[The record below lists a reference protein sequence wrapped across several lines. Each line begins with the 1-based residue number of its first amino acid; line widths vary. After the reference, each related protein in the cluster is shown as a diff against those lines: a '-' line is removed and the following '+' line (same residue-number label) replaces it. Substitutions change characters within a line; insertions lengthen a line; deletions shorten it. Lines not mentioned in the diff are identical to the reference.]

1 MHPPLDPL
9 ALEHFNAGRYRDAL
23 LAFEEQWHS
32 ERSELLKAL
41 INLSNAM
48 LQLQIGLVTAPRRNL
63 ARAVDMLTTCSPAV
77 AAAAGVDLPRLHA
90 AIARVQACI
99 PPDAVSGADQFDPA
113 RIPPI
118 QIRTG
123 NDDHTG

>member
-9 ALEHFNAGRYRDAL
+9 ALEHFNAGRYREAL
-23 LAFEEQWHS
+23 LVFEEQWHR
-32 ERSELLKAL
+32 ERSQLLKAL

-63 ARAVDMLTTCSPAV
+63 ARAVAMLTTCTPAV
-77 AAAAGVDLPRLHA
+77 AAAAGVDLPDLHA

-99 PPDAVSGADQFDPA
+99 PPDAVSGADQVDPA
-113 RIPPI
+113 HLPLI
-118 QIRTG
+118 QIRSA
-123 NDDHTG
+123 NDDPTG